1 MTDALESLPGIGPAL
16 AGMLRAAGVETTRD
30 LMELGDE
37 VAFAKLAQH
46 FPEDAC
52 GHKRLALAAA
62 VRGVRKADLP
72 ADLKRDLMRRHR
84 GLKQPPR

>member
-1 MTDALESLPGIGPAL
+1 MTDALETLPGIGPAL
-16 AGMLRAAGVETTRD
+16 AGMLRAAGVPTARD
-30 LMELGDE
+30 LLTLGDE
-37 VAFAKLAQH
+37 IAFAKLAER
-46 FPEDAC
+46 FPDDAC

-72 ADLKRDLMRRHR
+72 AEVKRELMRQHK